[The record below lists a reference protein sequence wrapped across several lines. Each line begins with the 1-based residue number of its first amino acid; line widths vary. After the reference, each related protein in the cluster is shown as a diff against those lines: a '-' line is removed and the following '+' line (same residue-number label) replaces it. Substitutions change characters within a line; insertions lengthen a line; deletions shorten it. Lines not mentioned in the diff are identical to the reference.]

1 MNNYTVKINET
12 SRKLS
17 AIERIAVKDTTH
29 VVQLDEVTSEAP
41 LVICPDFWATL
52 DVHNEKSENQD
63 YKKLV
68 IVDKSGTHFITGSE
82 SFTRTF
88 FSIYEEISEAIE
100 SGEEVGAWAIECYK
114 MPSKNYK
121 GKEFLACAITDAT
134 NYDEPKEVTDHAE
147 VEPVPVD

>member
-29 VVQLDEVTSEAP
+29 VVQLDEATSDES

-52 DVHNEKSENQD
+52 DIHNEKGENRD
-63 YKKLV
+63 YQKLV

-100 SGEEVGAWAIECYK
+100 KGEEVGAWAIECYK
-114 MPSKNYK
+114 IPSKNYK
-121 GKEFLACAITDAT
+121 GKEFLTCAIIDTA
-134 NYDEPKEVTDHAE
+134 NYDEPRK
-147 VEPVPVD
+147 

>member
-1 MNNYTVKINET
+1 MNNYTVKIDET

-29 VVQLDEVTSEAP
+29 VVQLDEATSDAP

-52 DVHNEKSENQD
+52 EVHNEKSENQD

-100 SGEEVGAWAIECYK
+100 KGEEVGAWAIECYK

-121 GKEFLACAITDAT
+121 GKEFLTCAIIDTA
-134 NYDEPKEVTDHAE
+134 NYDEPKEVSDHAE